1 MSAVRHGRQALVSE
15 CDNKQ
20 VRTFGFPQGTLNNDI
35 MEERIQKILSKC
47 GIASRRRAEDMILE
61 GRVTV
66 NGKIAVLGMKAD
78 FQKDH
83 IKVNG
88 KLIRGFENK
97 VYIILNK
104 PGKCITSLHDPEG
117 RPTVKEFLRGVKG
130 KVFPVGRLDY
140 DAEGLL
146 LMTNDGELA
155 HAILH
160 PKGEVTKTYLVKVK
174 GMLEEKNIRMLK
186 KGVTLRDGIT
196 APAKVKKVRKE
207 KVNSWLE
214 ITIHEGRKHQVKRM
228 FDKVGHPVLK
238 LKRIKIDGL
247 TLGNLPSGTYRHLS
261 TDEVMRLKKEIP

>member
-1 MSAVRHGRQALVSE
+1 
-15 CDNKQ
+15 
-20 VRTFGFPQGTLNNDI
+20 
-35 MEERIQKILSKC
+35 MEERIQKILAKC
-47 GIASRRRAEDMILE
+47 GIASRRKAEDLILE

-66 NGKIAVLGMKAD
+66 NGKIAAIGMKAD
-78 FQKDH
+78 FERDH

-97 VYIILNK
+97 AYIILNK
-104 PGKCITSLHDPEG
+104 PGKCITSMHDPEG
-117 RPTVKEFLRGVKG
+117 RPTVKGFLRGVKA

-155 HAILH
+155 NAILQ
-160 PKGEVTKTYLVKVK
+160 PKGEVKKTYLVKVK
-174 GMLEEKNIRMLK
+174 GMLEEKSIQMLER
-186 KGVTLRDGIT
+186 GVKLRDGIT

-228 FDKVGHPVLK
+228 FERVGHPVLK
-238 LKRIKIDGL
+238 IKRTKIDGL
-247 TLGNLPSGTYRHLS
+247 ELWGLPTGKYRYLMP
-261 TDEVMRLKKEIP
+261 EEIKRLKRAVL